1 MKLLLEGK
9 MRKSKSKSKS
19 KKKIKKCENLFVVV
33 DNEQFFSLFFPFPYY
48 VLNKY
53 VGVYFG

>member
-9 MRKSKSKSKS
+9 RRKSKSKSKS

-33 DNEQFFSLFFPFPYY
+33 DNEKFLSLFFAFPYY

-53 VGVYFG
+53 